1 MQCGMLAANLT
12 NDMKKGAYCVLSR
25 HLPVFLQDADSG
37 IEKLNTEP
45 TCEEQRPALQT
56 SSEQAWEPEDQSL
69 ANANANA
76 ISMNDSVQRDPPVT
90 TNDREDLPPGMSLA
104 VPLLL

>member
-25 HLPVFLQDADSG
+25 HLPVFLQDADSE

-45 TCEEQRPALQT
+45 TCTEQRPALQT
-56 SSEQAWEPEDQSL
+56 SAEQAWEPEDQSL
-69 ANANANA
+69 ANANA

-90 TNDREDLPPGMSLA
+90 TNHREDLPPGMFLA